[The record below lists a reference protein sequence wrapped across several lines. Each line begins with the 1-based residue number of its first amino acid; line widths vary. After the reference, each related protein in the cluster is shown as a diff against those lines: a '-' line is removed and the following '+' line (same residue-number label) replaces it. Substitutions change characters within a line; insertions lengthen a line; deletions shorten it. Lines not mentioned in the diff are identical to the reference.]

1 MFISF
6 HFDIPSIHLCD
17 CCDLYCCDGRSGAC
31 IWQLL
36 LQMFLASSRVN
47 KMRKQWKAITSPASR
62 SFRGLT
68 RCTFQ
73 PSGAAWPRVALP
85 LSFLNLEMSPA
96 SHSTHSR
103 LWIQRLCMA
112 LLPRDVAEMGFN
124 CFNKHSQSPLWRLWA
139 LTPRARMYLTP
150 SPHLASD
157 ASDVSGTPSDHLWP
171 PAPSAAAL
179 QGLHGCRGSWLYL
192 TLTSLHSEKPLLK
205 IKTNSKQRAPPAPAK
220 VCHSACGWAIDC
232 FSLFQLLSGGSTL
245 CIFVHPFARPRWPT

>member
-1 MFISF
+1 
-6 HFDIPSIHLCD
+6 
-17 CCDLYCCDGRSGAC
+17 
-31 IWQLL
+31 
-36 LQMFLASSRVN
+36 MFLASSRVN

-124 CFNKHSQSPLWRLWA
+124 CFNNHSTSIQEAFNKHSQSPLWRLWA

-157 ASDVSGTPSDHLWP
+157 ASDVSDVSGTPCDHL
-171 PAPSAAAL
+171 
-179 QGLHGCRGSWLYL
+179 
-192 TLTSLHSEKPLLK
+192 
-205 IKTNSKQRAPPAPAK
+205 
-220 VCHSACGWAIDC
+220 
-232 FSLFQLLSGGSTL
+232 
-245 CIFVHPFARPRWPT
+245 